1 MRTIL
6 ALIAVVALVG
16 CGGPGDT
23 PGPADPAGKAA
34 TNAVAD
40 DTINNIPPEFQAR
53 ARELRE
59 KGMQN
64 SGPPPGA
71 KK

>member
-1 MRTIL
+1 MRIIL

-23 PGPADPAGKAA
+23 PGPSDPNGKAA
-34 TNAVAD
+34 NNAAAD
-40 DTINNIPPEFQAR
+40 DTINNIPPEFRER
-53 ARELRE
+53 AKELRE